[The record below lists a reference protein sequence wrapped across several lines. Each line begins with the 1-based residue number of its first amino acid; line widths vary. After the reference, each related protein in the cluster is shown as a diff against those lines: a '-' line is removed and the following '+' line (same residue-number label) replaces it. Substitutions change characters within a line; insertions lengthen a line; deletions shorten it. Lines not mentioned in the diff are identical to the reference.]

1 MAFIVLYSTYS
12 FFLKRTETEELIYD
26 AALEWCKRRGLLSHF
41 PNVAQSVRFNLI
53 SIKHLLK
60 SLRDD
65 ADVRSHPEVT
75 NYLLDRMQSM
85 AGSLHAAISRP
96 RFSTQVLIAMP
107 YRSKVFGCAFEPYRL
122 CTILE
127 PTFHFLARVK
137 YFPYFLEFLYDHVL
151 RRGSHRILD
160 QAIS

>member
-1 MAFIVLYSTYS
+1 MLFYMYVIINNSLTWHSLLYYQHTHFY
-12 FFLKRTETEELIYD
+12 FWFLKRTETEELIYD

-107 YRSKVFGCAFEPYRL
+107 YRSKVFRCAFEP
-122 CTILE
+122 
-127 PTFHFLARVK
+127 
-137 YFPYFLEFLYDHVL
+137 
-151 RRGSHRILD
+151 
-160 QAIS
+160 

>member
-1 MAFIVLYSTYS
+1 MYVIINNSLTWHSLLYYQHTHFY
-12 FFLKRTETEELIYD
+12 FWFLKRTETEELIYD

-107 YRSKVFGCAFEPYRL
+107 YRSKVFGCAFEQIPYNFGA
-122 CTILE
+122 THSFSS
-127 PTFHFLARVK
+127 T
-137 YFPYFLEFLYDHVL
+137 
-151 RRGSHRILD
+151 S
-160 QAIS
+160 

>member
-1 MAFIVLYSTYS
+1 MYELAVSILHH
-12 FFLKRTETEELIYD
+12 RTETEEVIYD
-26 AALEWCKRRGLLSHF
+26 AALEWCKRRSLLAHF

-107 YRSKVFGCAFEPYRL
+107 YRSKVRL
-122 CTILE
+122 YELKCIL
-127 PTFHFLARVK
+127 
-137 YFPYFLEFLYDHVL
+137 
-151 RRGSHRILD
+151 
-160 QAIS
+160 

>member
-1 MAFIVLYSTYS
+1 MNILKQKLKCSFIY
-12 FFLKRTETEELIYD
+12 RTETEEVIYD
-26 AALEWCKRRGLLSHF
+26 AALEWCKRRGLLAHF

-65 ADVRSHPEVT
+65 VDVRSQPEVT

-107 YRSKVFGCAFEPYRL
+107 YRSKVCIEIINFSSAHNFEKKFTGYIHCNDVNLKTFFLCRAF
-122 CTILE
+122 T
-127 PTFHFLARVK
+127 
-137 YFPYFLEFLYDHVL
+137 
-151 RRGSHRILD
+151 
-160 QAIS
+160 

>member
-1 MAFIVLYSTYS
+1 MLFYMYVIITWHSLLYYQHTHFY
-12 FFLKRTETEELIYD
+12 FWFLKRTETEELIYD

-107 YRSKVFGCAFEPYRL
+107 YRSKVFGCAFEP
-122 CTILE
+122 
-127 PTFHFLARVK
+127 
-137 YFPYFLEFLYDHVL
+137 
-151 RRGSHRILD
+151 
-160 QAIS
+160 

>member
-1 MAFIVLYSTYS
+1 MNILKQKLKCSFIY
-12 FFLKRTETEELIYD
+12 RTETEEVIYD
-26 AALEWCKRRGLLSHF
+26 AALEWCKRRGLLAHF

-65 ADVRSHPEVT
+65 VDVRSQPEVT

-107 YRSKVFGCAFEPYRL
+107 YRSKVCIEIINFSSAHNFE
-122 CTILE
+122 
-127 PTFHFLARVK
+127 K
-137 YFPYFLEFLYDHVL
+137 
-151 RRGSHRILD
+151 S
-160 QAIS
+160 

>member
-1 MAFIVLYSTYS
+1 M
-12 FFLKRTETEELIYD
+12 IYD
-26 AALEWCKRRGLLSHF
+26 AALEWCKRRGLLAHF

-65 ADVRSHPEVT
+65 VDVRSQPEVT

-107 YRSKVFGCAFEPYRL
+107 YRSKVRFDKKIMIE
-122 CTILE
+122 
-127 PTFHFLARVK
+127 
-137 YFPYFLEFLYDHVL
+137 L
-151 RRGSHRILD
+151 R
-160 QAIS
+160 

>member
-1 MAFIVLYSTYS
+1 MNILKQKLKCFFIY
-12 FFLKRTETEELIYD
+12 RTETEEVIYD
-26 AALEWCKRRGLLSHF
+26 AALEWCKRRGLLAHF

-65 ADVRSHPEVT
+65 VDVRSQPEVT

-107 YRSKVFGCAFEPYRL
+107 YRSKVCVNPQLMSFSSVLEYICNIF
-122 CTILE
+122 TI
-127 PTFHFLARVK
+127 
-137 YFPYFLEFLYDHVL
+137 Y
-151 RRGSHRILD
+151 
-160 QAIS
+160 